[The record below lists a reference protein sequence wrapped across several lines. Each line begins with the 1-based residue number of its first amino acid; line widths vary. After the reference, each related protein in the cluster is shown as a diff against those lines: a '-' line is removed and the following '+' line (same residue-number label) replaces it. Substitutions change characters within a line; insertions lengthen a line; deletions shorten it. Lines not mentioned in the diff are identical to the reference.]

1 MKPKLTIDPPNAQIA
16 TSSSSPAATAA
27 VNNSGV
33 GTPSSSKQKGRPQ
46 CLTITVLG
54 ASGDLARKKT
64 YPALFSLWKAGHVPF
79 NTKILGY
86 ARSKLQLEEF
96 KSKIRSFLKDSSS
109 EKIEQF
115 LSICDYVQGE
125 YSTMEEG
132 PPCFSG
138 LNEVIDRL
146 EREVEV
152 NWKENAFINPTS
164 LASSAENK
172 KYKRVVGNRI
182 FYLALPPVVYPS
194 VCAEIKACVMS
205 STSGSWT
212 RVVVEKPFGKDLE
225 SSEKLNQSLSALFS
239 EEQLY
244 RIDHYLGKELVQNLV
259 VMRFANRFI
268 SPLWNRDNIANVQII
283 FKEPFGTEG
292 RGGYFDDYGIIRDVI
307 QNHLL
312 QIMCLVAMEKPCSLS
327 PDDIRDEKLKVL
339 RCIAPVST
347 DNVVV
352 GQYSTGPHGQ
362 PAYVDDPGVPE
373 NSTAPTF
380 CTCVMYVKNERWD
393 GVPFIIKAGKALN
406 EAKCEIRVQFKDVP
420 GDLFES
426 RRGQGKQARN
436 EFVVRLQPDP
446 TIFMKMTVKEPGL
459 DMNLAQSELEL
470 LYTTRYQR
478 VLIPEAY
485 ERLILDCINGDQQ
498 HFVRRDELVAAWTI
512 FTPLLKYIDAGGMK
526 PYSYPYGSVG
536 PYEAN
541 ALRERV
547 GHQTNVI
554 GRDITWEKHGLGSQE
569 Y

>member
-1 MKPKLTIDPPNAQIA
+1 MEQNVQRNEKRMK
-16 TSSSSPAATAA
+16 
-27 VNNSGV
+27 
-33 GTPSSSKQKGRPQ
+33 

-64 YPALFSLWKAGHVPF
+64 YPALFSLWKNGHVPY
-79 NTKILGY
+79 NTRIVGY
-86 ARSKLQLEEF
+86 ARSKM
-96 KSKIRSFLKDSSS
+96 SKADLK
-109 EKIEQF
+109 EKVEQF
-115 LSICDYVQGE
+115 LKGAEKRDVDRFMEICEYVQGE
-125 YSTMEEG
+125 YSGMSEG
-132 PPCFSG
+132 PSCFQE
-138 LNEVIDRL
+138 LNERIEEIESEFEETCNAVADEDVGR
-146 EREVEV
+146 EKGRKEVER
-152 NWKENAFINPTS
+152 
-164 LASSAENK
+164 K
-172 KYKRVVGNRI
+172 KVIGNRI

-194 VCAEIKACVMS
+194 VCSEIRASAMA
-205 STSGSWT
+205 TSKGSWT
-212 RVVVEKPFGKDLE
+212 RVVVEKPFGRDLE
-225 SSEKLNQSLSALFS
+225 SSEKLNAQLGALFS

-352 GQYSTGPHGQ
+352 GQYSSGPHGQ

-426 RRGQGKQARN
+426 RRVHGKQARN

-478 VLIPEAY
+478 VAIPEAY
-485 ERLILDCINGDQQ
+485 ERLILDCMNGDQQ

-526 PYSYPYGSVG
+526 PFPYPYGSQG

-554 GRDITWEKHGLGSQE
+554 SRDITWEKHGLGSHDF
-569 Y
+569 

>member
-1 MKPKLTIDPPNAQIA
+1 M
-16 TSSSSPAATAA
+16 
-27 VNNSGV
+27 
-33 GTPSSSKQKGRPQ
+33 SK
-46 CLTITVLG
+46 
-54 ASGDLARKKT
+54 ADLK
-64 YPALFSLWKAGHVPF
+64 
-79 NTKILGY
+79 
-86 ARSKLQLEEF
+86 
-96 KSKIRSFLKDSSS
+96 
-109 EKIEQF
+109 EKVEQF
-115 LSICDYVQGE
+115 LKGAEKRDVDRFMEICEYVQGE
-125 YSTMEEG
+125 YSGMSEG
-132 PPCFSG
+132 PSCFQE
-138 LNEVIDRL
+138 LNERIEEIESEFEDTCNAVADEDVGR
-146 EREVEV
+146 EKGRKEVERRKV
-152 NWKENAFINPTS
+152 I
-164 LASSAENK
+164 
-172 KYKRVVGNRI
+172 GNRI

-194 VCAEIKACVMS
+194 VCSEIRASAMA
-205 STSGSWT
+205 TSKGSWT
-212 RVVVEKPFGKDLE
+212 RVVVEKPFGRDLE
-225 SSEKLNQSLSALFS
+225 SSEKLNAQLGALFS

-352 GQYSTGPHGQ
+352 GQYSSGPHGQ

-426 RRGQGKQARN
+426 RRVHGKQARN

-478 VLIPEAY
+478 VAIPEAY
-485 ERLILDCINGDQQ
+485 ERLILDCMNGDQQ

-526 PYSYPYGSVG
+526 PFPYPYGSQG

-554 GRDITWEKHGLGSQE
+554 SRDITWEKHGLGSHDF
-569 Y
+569 